1 MAIRLVSKTSL
12 RLCDSLRISTAQLR
26 FYSTQPTDHVASKD
40 IATSDGASRDKDDHE
55 RRNAYRR
62 QYMAR
67 KRADPEFRAQEQQYN
82 KDHYARNPAKK
93 VQKTKSGALIK
104 LRLIQSGLWRI
115 VRSTC
120 RITSI
125 LKLMRPRKIVK
136 GSINERGEPRTPHR
150 N

>member
-1 MAIRLVSKTSL
+1 MIRSSSPTFRLLKMATRLVSRTSL

-40 IATSDGASRDKDDHE
+40 IATSDRASRDKDDHE

-67 KRADPEFRAQEQQYN
+67 KRADPEFRAQEKQYH

-93 VQKTKSGALIK
+93 LQKHKEWLAHKIATDPKWALAYRQK
-104 LRLIQSGLWRI
+104 YMS
-115 VRSTC
+115 SYFNPETH
-120 RITSI
+120 
-125 LKLMRPRKIVK
+125 
-136 GSINERGEPRTPHR
+136 EA
-150 N
+150 